1 MLKCIP
7 QQQSTTEF
15 HFSYGSNGFHRF
27 KENRHEMSNTYFFL
41 LILVPVSKLFVFVV
55 LEPAS
60 VIIDTDIIM
69 IINEVLKMDEDGAE
83 GERKKKL

>member
-41 LILVPVSKLFVFVV
+41 LILVPVSTLFVIVV

-60 VIIDTDIIM
+60 VIIDTDVIM
-69 IINEVLKMDEDGAE
+69 MINEVLKMDEDGAE

>member
-1 MLKCIP
+1 
-7 QQQSTTEF
+7 
-15 HFSYGSNGFHRF
+15 
-27 KENRHEMSNTYFFL
+27 MSNTYFFL
-41 LILVPVSKLFVFVV
+41 LILVPVSKLFVIVV

-69 IINEVLKMDEDGAE
+69 MLNEALKMDEDAAE

>member
-41 LILVPVSKLFVFVV
+41 LILVPVSKLLVFVV

-60 VIIDTDIIM
+60 VIIDTDIVM
-69 IINEVLKMDEDGAE
+69 IINEGLKMDEDGAE

>member
-27 KENRHEMSNTYFFL
+27 KENRHEMSNTYLFL
-41 LILVPVSKLFVFVV
+41 LILVPVSKLLVFVV

-60 VIIDTDIIM
+60 VIIDTDIVM

>member
-7 QQQSTTEF
+7 QQQSTTEC

-27 KENRHEMSNTYFFL
+27 KENRHEMSITYFFL
-41 LILVPVSKLFVFVV
+41 LILVPVSKLLVFVV

-60 VIIDTDIIM
+60 VIIDTDIVM
-69 IINEVLKMDEDGAE
+69 ITNEGLKMDEDGAE

>member
-27 KENRHEMSNTYFFL
+27 KENRHETSNTYLFL
-41 LILVPVSKLFVFVV
+41 LILVPVSKLLVFVV

-60 VIIDTDIIM
+60 VIIDTDIVM
-69 IINEVLKMDEDGAE
+69 IINEVLKMDKDGAE

>member
-1 MLKCIP
+1 
-7 QQQSTTEF
+7 
-15 HFSYGSNGFHRF
+15 
-27 KENRHEMSNTYFFL
+27 MSNTYFFL
-41 LILVPVSKLFVFVV
+41 LILVPVSKLLVFVV

-60 VIIDTDIIM
+60 VIIDTDMIM

>member
-1 MLKCIP
+1 
-7 QQQSTTEF
+7 
-15 HFSYGSNGFHRF
+15 
-27 KENRHEMSNTYFFL
+27 MSNTYFFL
-41 LILVPVSKLFVFVV
+41 LILVPVSKLLVFVV

>member
-41 LILVPVSKLFVFVV
+41 LILVPVPKLLVFVV

-60 VIIDTDIIM
+60 VIIDTDIVM
-69 IINEVLKMDEDGAE
+69 IINEGLKMDEDGAE

>member
-7 QQQSTTEF
+7 QQQSTIEC
-15 HFSYGSNGFHRF
+15 HFFYGSNGFHRF

-41 LILVPVSKLFVFVV
+41 LILVPVSKLLVFVV

-60 VIIDTDIIM
+60 VINDTDIVM
-69 IINEVLKMDEDGAE
+69 IINEGLKMDEDGAE